1 MMEKEDKLLKEKIM
15 LLISIIVLLY
25 VSMIQMKKSYKL
37 KKPYLNFLKL
47 ICWKWIL
54 EVRISTNLNNLII
67 PFDQSLNE
75 VNEES

>member
-47 ICWKWIL
+47 IC
-54 EVRISTNLNNLII
+54 
-67 PFDQSLNE
+67 
-75 VNEES
+75 